1 MKNVAAVLLFLVS
14 GISLAG
20 DIVVEDAWIQDAPP
34 AAKVMAAYMRIVNR
48 SDSAVTV
55 EAVKS
60 DRFGAVDIHA
70 TEVHHGMA
78 AHMSKRKVR
87 IGPGESFIFEP
98 GGHHLMLQKAKGAVR
113 VGDTV
118 AFMVYFDNGSI
129 LEAVAV
135 VRGRDADMTGSAAR

>member
-70 TEVHHGMA
+70 TEVHH
-78 AHMSKRKVR
+78 R
-87 IGPGESFIFEP
+87 
-98 GGHHLMLQKAKGAVR
+98 
-113 VGDTV
+113 
-118 AFMVYFDNGSI
+118 
-129 LEAVAV
+129 
-135 VRGRDADMTGSAAR
+135 